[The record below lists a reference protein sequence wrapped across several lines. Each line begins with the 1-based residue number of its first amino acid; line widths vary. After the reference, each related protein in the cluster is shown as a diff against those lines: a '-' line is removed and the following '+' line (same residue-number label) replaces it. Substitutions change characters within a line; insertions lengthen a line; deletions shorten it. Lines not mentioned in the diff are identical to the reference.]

1 MCSTKRTRLVEQTE
15 AHVVVRLVLL
25 LDGLLLLGLGRGT
38 SIGSGSDGRSG
49 GKGLGVGD
57 SFLDLRRNCRLAF
70 CPGEG
75 KMRGKARVRIID
87 FLRPCRANQRATLE
101 FSV

>member
-1 MCSTKRTRLVEQTE
+1 MFSTKRHTRLVEQTE

-25 LDGLLLLGLGRGT
+25 LDGLLLLVLGGGTSVGGGSNGRG
-38 SIGSGSDGRSG
+38 S

-75 KMRGKARVRIID
+75 TDAGGKRGSG
-87 FLRPCRANQRATLE
+87 L
-101 FSV
+101 